1 MFPSRHHWL
10 NLVPKKDVNLSII
23 LVTSTGII
31 FSPGN
36 VIAQTNR
43 VNHLVAKTQVQRLY
57 VNPNLGNDQ
66 QGDGSQTRPYQTIT
80 QALQIAQTQT
90 LITLASGTYSN
101 QTGERFPL
109 VIKNGITLQ
118 GNSRTRG
125 GNIIISGGGRVGNSV
140 VVGKSVTIAM
150 VEPSKLIGVT
160 ITNPN
165 PFGYGVWIG
174 ASNPVIQDST
184 FVNNGKGGILVTGD
198 ATPTIVSNY
207 VFNNLGHGIAIEGN
221 AQPQVQDNIL
231 DRNGF
236 AINIADS
243 ANPLLKGNRLTGNRI
258 GVVVEGSAQPV
269 LRDNLIAA
277 STEDGV
283 VAISQ
288 SRPDLGTRNQPGGNI
303 FRGNRRFDVY
313 NSVASQ
319 VIPAFGNQFSGKV
332 EGQLDWLGN
341 TQNVSTTN
349 TNQNSSVPLT
359 TATELP
365 TQLVNTRDNGTQ
377 INVSSVNSSQGE
389 VSQRR
394 FRRRP
399 SNNLSQSLA
408 SEPQTPNRININVPL
423 PNSNSQ
429 PGFPRTT
436 TTPNNNHGERRLS
449 DLLNVQP
456 ARVTNFNGYN
466 SRRNLNNFP
475 RQNSSSFPANPTS
488 IPNNA
493 NTNGVSEYQV
503 LVEVRSS
510 RQESKLRELISGA
523 FRTTYNGKPV
533 IQVGRFSSEENAQE
547 VVNDLVQKGF
557 RAIIV
562 PRYSA
567 TR

>member
-1 MFPSRHHWL
+1 MFLSHHHWL

-31 FSPGN
+31 FNPGN
-36 VIAQTNR
+36 VIAQTHQ

-80 QALQIAQTQT
+80 QALQVAQPQT

-125 GNIIISGGGRVGNSV
+125 GNIVISGGGRVGNSV
-140 VVGKSVTIAM
+140 VVGKSITIVM
-150 VEPSKLIGVT
+150 VEPSQLIGVT

-184 FVNNGKGGILVTGD
+184 FVNNGKGGILVTGNSI
-198 ATPTIVSNY
+198 PTIIGNY
-207 VFNNLGHGIAIEGN
+207 LFNNLGHGIAIEGN
-221 AQPQVQDNIL
+221 SQPQVQDNIL

-243 ANPLLKGNRLTGNRI
+243 ANSLLKGNRLTGNRI
-258 GVVVEGSAQPV
+258 GVVVEGSAKPV
-269 LRDNLIAA
+269 LRNNLIAA

-319 VIPAFGNQFSGKV
+319 AIPAFGNQFSGKV
-332 EGQLDWLGN
+332 EGQLDWLG
-341 TQNVSTTN
+341 TTVTSRNATAN
-349 TNQNSSVPLT
+349 TNQNSSASLT
-359 TATELP
+359 ATTELP
-365 TQLVNTRDNGTQ
+365 TRLVNTRNNSTQ
-377 INVSSVNSSQGE
+377 SNVSSVNSSQGE

-394 FRRRP
+394 FRRRQSDNP
-399 SNNLSQSLA
+399 SQSLA
-408 SEPQTPNRININVPL
+408 SEPQTSNRININVPL

-429 PGFPRTT
+429 PSFPSTT

-456 ARVTNFNGYN
+456 ARVPNFNGYN
-466 SRRNLNNFP
+466 SRRSFNNFP
-475 RQNSSSFPANPTS
+475 RQNYPSSPPNTTS
-488 IPNNA
+488 IPNNPS
-493 NTNGVSEYQV
+493 TNSVTEYQV
-503 LVEVRSS
+503 LVEVRNS

-523 FRTTYNGKPV
+523 FRTTYNGKPM
-533 IQVGRFSSEENAQE
+533 IQVGRFSSQENAQE
-547 VVNDLVQKGF
+547 VVSNLVGKGF

-562 PRYSA
+562 PR
-567 TR
+567 